1 MIQADSV
8 IVFSML
14 NVGQKQLLK
23 KGACAGDA
31 VCSYRTLEGQRVL
44 AKLFLHSLFASM

>member
-1 MIQADSV
+1 MQADSV

-23 KGACAGDA
+23 KGA
-31 VCSYRTLEGQRVL
+31 L
-44 AKLFLHSLFASM
+44 LFVRIGH

>member
-1 MIQADSV
+1 MQADSV

-23 KGACAGDA
+23 KGVFTCCD
-31 VCSYRTLEGQRVL
+31 RTLEGQWVL
-44 AKLFLHSLFASM
+44 AKLFLHSLFASIRSQHI